1 MYCNARASVALLY
14 LDQRYSAPA
23 RIAHHGKSHCFPS
36 SYRVSIEARA
46 ITSSYPKSL
55 LVGSISQKASS
66 LIPAAPQNNRS
77 RESETVRRVTTLLSE
92 AQPHPSRSR
101 ERGPSA
107 THRVANPMGNR
118 RTSPSRTSQN
128 VKMGGPPPRSCKIS
142 VTLPAPCP
150 IFCTV
155 IRLLTGLTDLT
166 GLTFTGEYTAL
177 FRPQSHH
184 DSHHIRIPP

>member
-1 MYCNARASVALLY
+1 M
-14 LDQRYSAPA
+14 DQRYLAQA

-46 ITSSYPKSL
+46 ITTRYPKSL

-66 LIPAAPQNNRS
+66 LIPTAPQNNRS
-77 RESETVRRVTTLLSE
+77 RESETVRRMTTLLSE

-128 VKMGGPPPRSCKIS
+128 VKMGAPPFLQDIRIL
-142 VTLPAPCP
+142 TCP

-155 IRLLTGLTDLT
+155 IRLLTGHTSH
-166 GLTFTGEYTAL
+166 TFTGRYAAL
-177 FRPQSHH
+177 FRPQSH
-184 DSHHIRIPP
+184 DSHDIRIPP